1 MKDIIKFARANSG
14 ITNEE
19 LQSVIDEVINEAGS
33 KPLKKILLLPP
44 DFTRMHS
51 GAGKIT
57 AMIYSKLKD
66 TVQVDIMP
74 ALGTHDP
81 MTEEQIDAFFEG
93 MVPATR

>member
-1 MKDIIKFARANSG
+1 MKDIIKTANSNNDV
-14 ITNEE
+14 TNEE
-19 LQSVIDEVINEAGS
+19 LQSILDDVLNEAGK

-81 MTEEQIDAFFEG
+81 M
-93 MVPATR
+93 